1 MNTVE
6 EVVVVVAEDNY
17 WIECF
22 CCHKLGY
29 IQYECLRVEK
39 QAHYAMY
46 EDSSEVEEE
55 VLLVPYEATN
65 LSAKQEDWF
74 LGSGCSNHMT
84 GNK

>member
-1 MNTVE
+1 
-6 EVVVVVAEDNY
+6 
-17 WIECF
+17 
-22 CCHKLGY
+22 
-29 IQYECLRVEK
+29 VEK